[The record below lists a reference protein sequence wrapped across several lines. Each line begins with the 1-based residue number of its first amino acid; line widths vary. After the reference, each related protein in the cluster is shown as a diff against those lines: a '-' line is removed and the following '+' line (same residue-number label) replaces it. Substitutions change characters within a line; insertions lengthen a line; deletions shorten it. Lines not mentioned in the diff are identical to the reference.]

1 MVRTSAKLILTAGC
15 AAALAGCAAG
25 QRSADADALTPDQL
39 AILDRELGG
48 KVAGEPVACLPARRA
63 DQTIRV
69 SDNILLYRA
78 SGRLVYKNELRS
90 SCPGLARDQDII
102 VSNTTGSGPCRGDI
116 IRLVDRVSG
125 ITGSSCSLGDFTP
138 YRTPGEE

>member
-1 MVRTSAKLILTAGC
+1 MARPSTRFLLAAMG
-15 AAALAGCAAG
+15 AAALAGCASG
-25 QRSADADALTPDQL
+25 ERSANADALTPEQL
-39 AILDRELGG
+39 AVLDRELGG
-48 KVAGEPVACLPARRA
+48 KVAGEPVSCIPGRRA
-63 DQTIRV
+63 EQTIRV
-69 SDNILLYRA
+69 SDDILLYRA
-78 SGRLVYKNELRS
+78 SGRLVYKNDLRS

-138 YRTPGEE
+138 YRTPGGE